1 MLSDSNETPEASDV
15 AAFVAEHPDC
25 SSLDIADA
33 FGITVAKSF
42 TILNELVDDHLAFKT
57 TVRSPTNR
65 KRIFGYR
72 MVPGY
77 DQVMDNGDGSMK
89 DAQVIKLVRRR
100 AKRDGEWS
108 ARKCLDSHNEW
119 RRYHHLPEIPEASVF
134 GA

>member
-1 MLSDSNETPEASDV
+1 MSDSNETLEVSDV
-15 AAFVAEHPDC
+15 AAFVAENPDC

-77 DQVMDNGDGSMK
+77 DQIMDNGDGSMK
-89 DAQVIKLVRRR
+89 DEQVIKLVRRR
-100 AKRDGEWS
+100 AARDGEWS

-119 RRYHHLPEIPEASVF
+119 RRINGVHEIPASDAF